1 LTAATDGLIFAH
13 QFDRRA
19 AAEENK
25 YDPLAGVEGAA
36 FLPEDEKVAL
46 KEKKIKNF
54 QAENPAVFGEVNEDI
69 AMDEAALAITI
80 KTKEPLNED
89 VKDPNQY
96 SIQQD
101 KLKSEEDRRRA
112 LAEKKKDGVRD
123 QITELRKEF
132 EKIRVKNDESAQHL
146 RISEDDF

>member
-96 SIQQD
+96 SI
-101 KLKSEEDRRRA
+101 
-112 LAEKKKDGVRD
+112 
-123 QITELRKEF
+123 
-132 EKIRVKNDESAQHL
+132 
-146 RISEDDF
+146 